1 MTTDPPV
8 TVDLVLLSDD
18 ALQALVVGDLE
29 GAGEA
34 MGLVLPP
41 AFGGDRWLW
50 SLRLGQVVGDPD
62 CAPWLVRAVVARP
75 GGTVVGHAGF
85 HGPPDEH
92 GTVEVGYLIVGEQQ
106 RRGYATAALT
116 ALIAF
121 AREHGARTIR
131 AAIAPGNVASL
142 ALVAALGF
150 RPAGEQDHAR
160 SGSLL
165 VFERDL
171 T

>member
-1 MTTDPPV
+1 MTA

-34 MGLVLPP
+34 MGGLVLPS
-41 AFGGDRWLW
+41 AFGADRWLW
-50 SLRLGQVVGDPD
+50 SLRLGQLVGDPE
-62 CAPWLVRAVVARP
+62 CAPWLIRAVVAKP
-75 GGTVVGHAGF
+75 GRTVVGHAGF

-92 GTVEVGYLIVGEQQ
+92 GTVEVGYLIVPEHQ
-106 RRGYATAALT
+106 RQGYATAALT

-121 AREHGARTIR
+121 AREQGARTIR

-142 ALVAALGF
+142 ALAAALGF
-150 RPAGEQDHAR
+150 RPTGERDHKR
-160 SGSLL
+160 NGGLL